1 VLIAENQK
9 RGETVEENACHK
21 CYNVLPAMQAVREV
35 ADRLERVVPHDY
47 WPLPTYREI
56 LFVK

>member
-1 VLIAENQK
+1 
-9 RGETVEENACHK
+9 
-21 CYNVLPAMQAVREV
+21 MQAVREV